1 MAVRT
6 QAGKPAFDTLT
17 TESRTYNIDGNIVIG
32 TPVQFVTGKEYFVEP
47 YTTGKF
53 AGIVCHTDDNSYDE
67 TTNLKTIEGP
77 TTVKVMHKGNMW
89 VKVDSN
95 VTQGAQL
102 FVGATGKFGNAGTK
116 LNGHYDSTAASGE
129 EAIIV
134 LDNINT
140 I

>member
-6 QAGKPAFDTLT
+6 QVGKPAFDTLT
-17 TESRTYNIDGNIVIG
+17 TESRTYNIAGDIVIG
-32 TPVQFVTGKEYFVEP
+32 TPVQFVPGKEYFVEP
-47 YTTGKF
+47 FTTGKF

-67 TTNLKTIEGP
+67 TTNIKTIEGP

-89 VKVDSN
+89 INVDSN
-95 VTQGAQL
+95 VIQGGQL
-102 FVGATGKFGNAGTK
+102 FINATSQFVATGTK
-116 LNGHYDSTAASGE
+116 LNGHYDSTATSGA